1 MIQFLILS
9 LAVIIVGGAIFYKF
23 KFQDDKEQKENK
35 CRLDYFLVHYV
46 KDSHQYDYKEKHII
60 DTIKIKNKVGE
71 LNNVEDIVNFIKK
84 NWKDF
89 DYYTNKYK
97 LKYKKNMS
105 NEEILRNSLPYWLV
119 EVIITG
125 EKPSYL
131 SEEISVKD
139 IGITN
144 YSLYTG
150 FDEDYKEIQAF
161 NRLKSMG
168 LI

>member
-1 MIQFLILS
+1 MIQFLIVVI
-9 LAVIIVGGAIFYKF
+9 AIIIVCCVIFYDF
-23 KFQDDKEQKENK
+23 EFKENK
-35 CRLDYFLVHYV
+35 KQKGQKCRRDYFLVHYV

-60 DTIKIKNKVGE
+60 DTIKITNKLGE
-71 LNNVEDIVNFIKK
+71 LNNIEDVVNFIKK

-150 FDEDYKEIQAF
+150 FDEDYKEIKAV